1 MRSQKGMGS
10 QVLYHTVPTNPRNE
24 VLDGAIHSE
33 DTEDDWDTDLDDHGV
48 YLVWAELELVSGEGV
63 CQPQLHRGHLLVW
76 QACKNKDLSKFYFN
90 IQNLRVKEYNIVR
103 VILE

>member
-1 MRSQKGMGS
+1 MRITSSLILKSQKGIGS

-33 DTEDDWDTDLDDHGV
+33 DTEGDYCDTDLDDHGV

-76 QACKNKDLSKFYFN
+76 QSCTDKDLFKFYFK
-90 IQNLRVKEYNIVR
+90 L
-103 VILE
+103 

>member
-1 MRSQKGMGS
+1 MGS

-33 DTEDDWDTDLDDHGV
+33 DTEDDEDTDLDDHGV

-63 CQPQLHRGHLLVW
+63 GQPQLHGGHLLVR
-76 QACKNKDLSKFYFN
+76 QACADKNLIYNVNVGDNATYFEDLTFN
-90 IQNLRVKEYNIVR
+90 
-103 VILE
+103 